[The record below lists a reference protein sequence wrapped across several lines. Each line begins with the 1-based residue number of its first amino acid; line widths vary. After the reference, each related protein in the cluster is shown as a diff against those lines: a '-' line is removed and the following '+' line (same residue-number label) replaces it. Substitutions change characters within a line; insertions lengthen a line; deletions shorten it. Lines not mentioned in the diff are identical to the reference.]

1 MMENF
6 FHNIPVL
13 IYSPSG
19 DCAMIHYGKV
29 YFMIRKAIID
39 VVHMLHVCTT
49 VYIYIL
55 FPLIPS
61 SRKIRCNLRF
71 VPFQHSIFS

>member
-1 MMENF
+1 MENF

-49 VYIYIL
+49 VYIYIYCFL
-55 FPLIPS
+55 
-61 SRKIRCNLRF
+61 
-71 VPFQHSIFS
+71 